1 MIIETLEKLIQPAFT
16 NCGYECDCS
25 VIESNRPELC
35 DYQCDNSFKL
45 AKIYHQSPAV
55 IANAVVEKIKQIE
68 NIDYYFEKIEFA
80 NPGFINFTLN
90 NEFINNCLEKMTNE
104 ENFGLK
110 TGAPKTYFLDY
121 GGPNIAKP
129 LHVGHLRSAIVGE
142 SVKRIL
148 NFGGNNT
155 VCDVHLGDYGLQ
167 IGEVIYGLKEKNLK
181 PTDITLELLDTLYP
195 EMSARC
201 KEDESLKEA
210 CATITK
216 DLQDGNEEYREYWKV
231 ICEISGND
239 IKRLYEYLD
248 VSFDLWEGESSA
260 YKYLPM
266 LFDKYKKEGKLVVS
280 DGAYVIPVTK
290 DTDAK
295 ELPPLIFRK
304 SNGAYLYG
312 STDVATIYERLNN
325 YKIDNFLYFTDLRQG
340 LHFEQVFRSCEI
352 LGIASRDKFEFCG
365 FGTVNG
371 TDGKPF
377 KTRAG
382 NSPKLDGLFKQVKEV
397 LVESKDTLASASEQD
412 LDILVNSIIKFA
424 DLQNNRER
432 DYIFDIEKFSK
443 ISGKTGPYIL
453 YTYLRLN
460 KILQLEDCSCL
471 KYSNTQVNKSE
482 RELKIQLL
490 TLGKNFNKAQEEKM
504 PSYICDYIYNVCN
517 YANTFYENNRIKA
530 EKNTE
535 VKNNWLALIQ
545 TTTKILKS
553 MLNLL
558 VIDIPSVM

>member
-1 MIIETLEKLIQPAFT
+1 MKVAYQRVSTQQQDLARQTRAF
-16 NCGYECDCS
+16 E
-25 VIESNRPELC
+25 ELGIKKIFT
-35 DYQCDNSFKL
+35 DKASGKNVEREQLKAML
-45 AKIYHQSPAV
+45 AYIREDDV
-55 IANAVVEKIKQIE
+55 VVVESISR
-68 NIDYYFEKIEFA
+68 
-80 NPGFINFTLN
+80 
-90 NEFINNCLEKMTNE
+90 
-104 ENFGLK
+104 
-110 TGAPKTYFLDY
+110 
-121 GGPNIAKP
+121 IA
-129 LHVGHLRSAIVGE
+129 R
-142 SVKRIL
+142 
-148 NFGGNNT
+148 N
-155 VCDVHLGDYGLQ
+155 
-167 IGEVIYGLKEKNLK
+167 
-181 PTDITLELLDTLYP
+181 
-195 EMSARC
+195 
-201 KEDESLKEA
+201 
-210 CATITK
+210 TK
-216 DLQDGNEEYREYWKV
+216 DLLGIID
-231 ICEISGND
+231 
-239 IKRLYEYLD
+239 
-248 VSFDLWEGESSA
+248 
-260 YKYLPM
+260 
-266 LFDKYKKEGKLVVS
+266 
-280 DGAYVIPVTK
+280 
-290 DTDAK
+290 
-295 ELPPLIFRK
+295 LIFRK

-352 LGIASRDKFEFCG
+352 LGLASRDKFEFCG

>member
-1 MIIETLEKLIQPAFT
+1 MIIETLEKLIQPAFV
-16 NCGYECDCS
+16 NSGYNCDCS
-25 VIESNRPELC
+25 VTESNRPELC
-35 DYQCDNSFKL
+35 DYQCDNCFRL
-45 AKIYHQSPAV
+45 AKTYHLSPAA
-55 IANAVVEKIKQIE
+55 IASAVVEKIKQIE
-68 NIDYYFEKIEFA
+68 NVDYYFDKIEFA
-80 NPGFINFTLN
+80 NPGFINFTLSN
-90 NEFINNCLEKMTNE
+90 DFINDCLKQMTLE
-104 ENFGLK
+104 DNFGLK
-110 TGAPKTYFLDY
+110 TNYPKTYFLDY

-148 NFGGNNT
+148 KFGGNNT
-155 VCDVHLGDYGLQ
+155 ICDVHLGDYGLQ
-167 IGEVIYGLKEKNLK
+167 IGEVIYGLKEMNLK
-181 PTDITLELLDTLYP
+181 PNDITLDLLDTLYP
-195 EMSARC
+195 QMSSRC
-201 KEDESLKEA
+201 KEDETLKEK

-216 DLQDGNEEYREYWKV
+216 DLQDGNQEYREYWKV
-231 ICEISGND
+231 ICEISGDD
-239 IKRLYEYLD
+239 IKRLYKYLD
-248 VSFDLWEGESSA
+248 VSFDLWEGESAA
-260 YKYLPM
+260 YEYLPM
-266 LFDKYKKEGKLVVS
+266 LFERYQKEGKLVVS
-280 DGAYVIPVTK
+280 DGAHVIPVTK
-290 DTDAK
+290 ETDAK

-312 STDVATIYERLNN
+312 STDVATIYERLKN
-325 YKIDNFLYFTDLRQG
+325 YKIDNFLYFTDLRQN
-340 LHFEQVFRSCEI
+340 LHFEQVFRACEI
-352 LGIASRDKFEFCG
+352 LGLAKRDMFEFCG

-371 TDGKPF
+371 IDGKPF

-382 NSPKLDGLFKQVKEV
+382 NSPKLDGLFKQVKET
-397 LVESKDTLASASEQD
+397 LIASKDTLESATEQD

-460 KILQLEDCSCL
+460 KILQLEDCSNI
-471 KYSNTQVNKSE
+471 KYSNTEVNKSE

-490 TLGKNFNKAQEEKM
+490 TLGKSFNKAMEEKM

-517 YANTFYENNRIKA
+517 FANAFYENNRIKA
-530 EKNTE
+530 EKN
-535 VKNNWLALIQ
+535 VDLKNNWLALIQ

-558 VIDIPSVM
+558 GIDIPSVM